1 MPRHALLAA
10 LAAALA
16 AALLAAGCGEK
27 EPKTSSGGAPA
38 ITTGEPYE
46 LGGADGSGADGEE
59 RKAPLG
65 GVASGPD
72 TREPGDRDDGDSEFK
87 PPRDSSDPSGE

>member
-1 MPRHALLAA
+1 MPRHALL
-10 LAAALA
+10 AALA

-59 RKAPLG
+59 KQDPRG
-65 GVASGPD
+65 GIAAGPD
-72 TREPGDRDDGDSEFK
+72 TKEPGDQPFGDSEQR
-87 PPRDSSDPSGE
+87 PPGNLDDDVDKEDDF